1 MSVSKLGVRSCG
13 YMRYHRF
20 LFTLTVIAS
29 SIIYLQRFFFFIF
42 TLMFEAIFLNML
54 FWHIMY
60 CTQKYALTEGKSESF
75 IVNKIVIITICA
87 QPFKDRCFYQS
98 NGSSVT
104 SPRFVRGGGTASTL
118 TGPLRSRFK

>member
-54 FWHIMY
+54 FWHIN
-60 CTQKYALTEGKSESF
+60 CTQKYALTKGKSESF
-75 IVNKIVIITICA
+75 IVNKIIIITIRA
-87 QPFKDRCFYQS
+87 QPLKDRSLPVQRLLGDLPTVCSRRWHSFYF
-98 NGSSVT
+98 NRP
-104 SPRFVRGGGTASTL
+104 SPITF
-118 TGPLRSRFK
+118 